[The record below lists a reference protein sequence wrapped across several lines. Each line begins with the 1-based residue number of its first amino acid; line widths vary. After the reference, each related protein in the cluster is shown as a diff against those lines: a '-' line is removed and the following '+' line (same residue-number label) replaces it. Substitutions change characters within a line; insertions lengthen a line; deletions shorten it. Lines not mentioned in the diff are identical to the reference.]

1 MNEVNTIEQLLQ
13 ELKKCRKCQ
22 EEFGYEPRPVVWGSP
37 NAKIMQIS
45 QAPSKKVHE
54 IGRPFSDLSGKKLRQ
69 SWYQISD
76 EQFYN
81 GDNFYITTVG
91 HCFPGKSGRNN
102 YDKKPP
108 KCCYEMWTKK
118 EIELKKNT
126 QLYLI
131 VGGEAAARLFPKRKL
146 TDLVFEDLEINGVK
160 AYVLP
165 HPSPLNIKW
174 FKDHPEF
181 ERDRL
186 PEIRK
191 AIHELID

>member
-1 MNEVNTIEQLLQ
+1 MKEINTIEELIP

-69 SWYQISD
+69 NWYEITD

-131 VGGEAAARLFPKRKL
+131 VGGEAASRLFPKRKL
-146 TDLVFEDLEINGVK
+146 TDLVFEDLTINGIK

-186 PEIRK
+186 PQIRK
-191 AIHELID
+191 AIHQLID